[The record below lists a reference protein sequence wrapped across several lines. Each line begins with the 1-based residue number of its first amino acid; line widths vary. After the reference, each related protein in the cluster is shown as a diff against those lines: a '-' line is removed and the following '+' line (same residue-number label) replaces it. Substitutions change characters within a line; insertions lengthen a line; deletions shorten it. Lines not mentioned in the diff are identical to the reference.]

1 MQSKASSVPEYLAS
15 LPDDRRNALESLRKV
30 FAAHMD
36 PLFEE
41 GMQYGMIG
49 YYLPHRV
56 YPAGYHCDPKQPLPF
71 AGLASQKNHLSLYL
85 MCLYSEAADLKW
97 FSEEW
102 AKSGHKLDMGR
113 CCVRF
118 RRIEDVPLDVVAA
131 LLRRVT
137 AKAYVEHY
145 ESNIRSSTS
154 KASAKAK
161 AKPAMKK
168 AAPAKASSA
177 PKASKSEKPG
187 AKPAKANPSKGR
199 RS

>member
-1 MQSKASSVPEYLAS
+1 MQSKASTVPEYLAS
-15 LPDDRRNALESLRKV
+15 LPDDRRYALESLRKV
-30 FAAHMD
+30 FAANMD

-49 YYLPHRV
+49 YYLPHRA

-71 AGLASQKNHLSLYL
+71 AGLASQKHHLSLYL
-85 MCLYSEAADLKW
+85 MCLYSEGTHLKW

-102 AKSGHKLDMGR
+102 TKSGHKLDMGR

-145 ESNIRSSTS
+145 EANIRSASG
-154 KASAKAK
+154 KASAEAK
-161 AKPAMKK
+161 AKPTTRK
-168 AAPAKASSA
+168 ATTTGASNAAKVSKSGKPIARPAKA
-177 PKASKSEKPG
+177 KPRQG
-187 AKPAKANPSKGR
+187 N

>member
-1 MQSKASSVPEYLAS
+1 MQSKASKVPEYLAS
-15 LPDDRRNALESLRKV
+15 LPEDRRNALEGLRKV
-30 FAAHMD
+30 FAANMD

-85 MCLYSEAADLKW
+85 MCLYSQDPDLNW
-97 FSEEW
+97 FSCEW
-102 AKSGHKLDMGR
+102 AKTGLKLDMGK
-113 CCVRF
+113 CCIRF
-118 RRIEDVPLDVVAA
+118 RRIEELALDVIAG

-145 ESNIRSSTS
+145 EANIRSSS
-154 KASAKAK
+154 RKASSEAK
-161 AKPAMKK
+161 AKPAKKK
-168 AAPAKASSA
+168 AATSKASGAS
-177 PKASKSEKPG
+177 KASKSGKPSG
-187 AKPAKANPSKGR
+187 KPAKAKPSKVGR
-199 RS
+199 S

>member
-1 MQSKASSVPEYLAS
+1 MQSKASAVPEYLAS

-30 FAAHMD
+30 FAANMD

-49 YYLPHRV
+49 YFLPHRV
-56 YPAGYHCDPKQPLPF
+56 YPAGYHCDPRQPLSF
-71 AGLASQKNHLSLYL
+71 AGLASQKNHLSIYL
-85 MCLYSEAADLKW
+85 MCLYSESADLKW
-97 FSEEW
+97 FSAEW

-118 RRIEDVPLDVVAA
+118 RRIEDVPLDVVAG

-145 ESNIRSSTS
+145 EANIRSTSSKASAEAKARQPTKKATPAKASSTS
-154 KASAKAK
+154 KASKSGK
-161 AKPAMKK
+161 PSAKPAN
-168 AAPAKASSA
+168 
-177 PKASKSEKPG
+177 
-187 AKPAKANPSKGR
+187 AKPSKAK

>member
-1 MQSKASSVPEYLAS
+1 MQSKAAAVPEYLAS
-15 LPDDRRNALESLRKV
+15 LPEDRRNTLESLRKV
-30 FAAHMD
+30 FAANMD

-85 MCLYSEAADLKW
+85 MCLYSEGTDLKW

-118 RRIEDVPLDVVAA
+118 RRIEEVPLDVVAA

-145 ESNIRSSTS
+145 EANIRSTSS
-154 KASAKAK
+154 KASAEAK
-161 AKPAMKK
+161 AKPARKK
-168 AAPAKASSA
+168 AAPAKTSSA
-177 PKASKSEKPG
+177 SKASMPGKPS
-187 AKPAKANPSKGR
+187 AKPAKARLSKST

>member
-1 MQSKASSVPEYLAS
+1 MQSKASTVPEYLVS
-15 LPDDRRNALESLRKV
+15 LPEDRRNALDSLRKV
-30 FAAHMD
+30 IAANMD

-85 MCLYSEAADLKW
+85 MCLYSEGADLKW

-102 AKSGHKLDMGR
+102 AKSGHKVDMGR

-118 RRIEDVPLDVVAA
+118 RRIEVVPLDVVAA

-145 ESNIRSSTS
+145 EANIRSASA

-161 AKPAMKK
+161 AKPAGKK
-168 AAPAKASSA
+168 EASSKA
-177 PKASKSEKPG
+177 PNQPKASISEKPST
-187 AKPAKANPSKGR
+187 KPAKAKWSKAT

>member
-1 MQSKASSVPEYLAS
+1 MQSRASTVAGYLDS
-15 LPDDRRNALESLRKV
+15 LPDDRRRALEVLRKV
-30 FAAHMD
+30 FAENMD

-49 YYLPHRV
+49 YFLPHRV

-97 FSEEW
+97 FTAEW
-102 AKSGHKLDMGR
+102 AKSAHRLDMGK

-118 RRIEDVPLDVVAA
+118 RRIEEVPLDVVAA

-137 AKAYVEHY
+137 AKSYLENY
-145 ESNIRSSTS
+145 EANIRPSSR
-154 KASAKAK
+154 K
-161 AKPAMKK
+161 
-168 AAPAKASSA
+168 APAKT
-177 PKASKSEKPG
+177 G
-187 AKPAKANPSKGR
+187 TKPAKQAR
-199 RS
+199 RQP

>member
-1 MQSKASSVPEYLAS
+1 MQSKASTVPEYLAS
-15 LPDDRRNALESLRKV
+15 LPEDRRNALESLRKV
-30 FAAHMD
+30 FAANMD

-71 AGLASQKNHLSLYL
+71 AGLASQKKHLSLYL

-97 FSEEW
+97 FSAAW
-102 AKSGHKLDMGR
+102 AESGHKLDMGR

-118 RRIEDVPLDVVAA
+118 RRIEEVPLNVVAE

-145 ESNIRSSTS
+145 EANIRSASGR
-154 KASAKAK
+154 ASAKAK
-161 AKPAMKK
+161 AKPAKKK
-168 AAPAKASSA
+168 AAPVKASSTSNA
-177 PKASKSEKPG
+177 PKSGKPSARPASKI
-187 AKPAKANPSKGR
+187 PSKVS

>member
-1 MQSKASSVPEYLAS
+1 MQSKASTVPEYLAS
-15 LPDDRRNALESLRKV
+15 LPDDRRNALECLRKV
-30 FAAHMD
+30 FAANMD

-49 YYLPHRV
+49 YYLPHRI

-85 MCLYSEAADLKW
+85 MCLYSEAADMEW

-102 AKSGHKLDMGR
+102 AKSGHKLDMGK

-118 RRIEDVPLDVVAA
+118 RRIEDVPLDVVAT

-145 ESNIRSSTS
+145 ETNIRSASA
-154 KASAKAK
+154 KASGKAK
-161 AKPAMKK
+161 AKPAARK
-168 AAPAKASSA
+168 AASTKISSA
-177 PKASKSEKPG
+177 AKASKSAKPG
-187 AKPAKANPSKGR
+187 EKAAKENPSKNR